1 MRLHR
6 NSVPAITGIFLKK
19 ETRLRR
25 TQREVHMKT
34 KGKTAV
40 YKPERGLE
48 ETDPVDTSDF
58 QPPEM

>member
-1 MRLHR
+1 
-6 NSVPAITGIFLKK
+6 
-19 ETRLRR
+19 
-25 TQREVHMKT
+25 MKT

-58 QPPEM
+58 QPPER

>member
-1 MRLHR
+1 MLH
-6 NSVPAITGIFLKK
+6 NWYLYKK
-19 ETRLRR
+19 RKPGRRR

-48 ETDPVDTSDF
+48 ETDPVDTSDL